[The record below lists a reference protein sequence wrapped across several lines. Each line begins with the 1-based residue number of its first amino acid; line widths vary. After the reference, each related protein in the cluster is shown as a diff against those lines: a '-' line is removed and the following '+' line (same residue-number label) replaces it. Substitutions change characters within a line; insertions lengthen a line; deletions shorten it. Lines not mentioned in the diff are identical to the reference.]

1 MECFNYYSLVN
12 FEKLSVDNLTE
23 NDTLQVPNKALIE
36 ALASAAK
43 YSIDDYTFLQRDCY
57 GGTSR

>member
-1 MECFNYYSLVN
+1 MECFNNHSLVN

-23 NDTLQVPNKALIE
+23 NDILQVPNKALIE